1 MMDIIW
7 GVLLLAALAGL
18 SVNVIGIM
26 EEVLEDERE
35 D

>member
-1 MMDIIW
+1 MMDFIW
-7 GVLLLAALAGL
+7 VMLLLAALAGL

-26 EEVLEDERE
+26 EEVLDDERE